1 MKARITTLAVVT
13 LLMLL
18 VSCIGF
24 VLPGLTRELALVPRE
39 FGALIG
45 VVTMPMVHASW
56 SHLLANLPPFLVLS
70 GLVLIASPRY
80 YLITTAFIVV
90 LGGLLLWL
98 FGRAGFHVGA
108 SGLIFGY
115 FGFLLARGYYDRKL
129 GPMLLAVTT
138 AALYGGM
145 LWGVMPTEP
154 GVSWDGHL
162 AGLIAGILTSRLVLQ
177 TLRLK

>member
-1 MKARITTLAVVT
+1 MKTRVVTLATLT

-18 VSCIGF
+18 VTSAGLL
-24 VLPGLTRELALVPRE
+24 LPGLTRELALVPRE
-39 FGALIG
+39 LGALVGIIS
-45 VVTMPMVHASW
+45 MPLVHASW
-56 SHLLANLPPFLVLS
+56 SHLFSNLPPFLVLS
-70 GLVLIASPRY
+70 ALILIGTPRY
-80 YLITTAFIVV
+80 YLITTACIVV

-115 FGFLLARGYYDRKL
+115 FGFLLARGFYDRKL
-129 GPMLLAVTT
+129 GPVLLAAAT
-138 AALYGGM
+138 ALLYGSM
-145 LWGVMPTEP
+145 LWGVLPTQP

-162 AGLIAGILTSRLVLQ
+162 AGLIGGIITSRLVLQ